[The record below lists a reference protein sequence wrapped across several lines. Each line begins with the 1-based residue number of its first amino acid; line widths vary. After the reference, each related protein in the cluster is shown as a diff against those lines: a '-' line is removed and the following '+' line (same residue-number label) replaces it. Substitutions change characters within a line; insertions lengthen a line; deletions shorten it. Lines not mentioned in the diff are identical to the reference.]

1 MKHPP
6 LKNSDYYLEAK
17 ELTANFAN
25 KIDVVLA
32 ITMGVADVVVKVD
45 GFTNSSY
52 LFSYAWI

>member
-1 MKHPP
+1 MFSIIKPYTP
-6 LKNSDYYLEAK
+6 LKI
-17 ELTANFAN
+17 
-25 KIDVVLA
+25 IDVVQT